1 MHMPKFCPN
10 CGSELPFPEAEICP
24 RCGVRIKE
32 QPKEQPKSDGTI
44 NKSVIIISYVAA
56 IIIPLIGLIMAIY
69 FLVKKNVV
77 HFVGLLLVSLIMWGF
92 WTGVLTALGM

>member
-1 MHMPKFCPN
+1 MPKFCPN

-24 RCGVRIKE
+24 RCGVRIRE
-32 QPKEQPKSDGTI
+32 VPLPKTEEST
-44 NKSVIIISYVAA
+44 NKGVIIISYVAA